1 MPRPRPAAA
10 AAVACLAVTLFVARS
25 HWLQAQAPP
34 QSPSPGAVPTPAPAA
49 VPTPAPAATPT
60 PPPAAS
66 PTPAPAPAAPDAQP
80 AAAAQPARA
89 VPPPPSDSVGSLVGA
104 NVTVYLRADAVGTH
118 FSGSNLDLKTLIT
131 RRGVFVRADAE
142 WFVLR
147 HEAQETWIPRS
158 SIALVEMRT

>member
-10 AAVACLAVTLFVARS
+10 AAGACLAVALFAARS
-25 HWLQAQAPP
+25 QWLQAQAPA
-34 QSPSPGAVPTPAPAA
+34 QPAPAQ
-49 VPTPAPAATPT
+49 PAPAQ
-60 PPPAAS
+60 
-66 PTPAPAPAAPDAQP
+66 PAAPQAPSPQGAPEAQP
-80 AAAAQPARA
+80 AAAASPAVQPTRPP